1 MLRAFSS
8 AVTNDSP
15 HGTERMLRLWGSH
28 SAVCQLLVIL
38 VLTLPGTRQEW
49 PSSFHI
55 PYLTAGEEHGSNSCA
70 TGKGN
75 GRGISSGME
84 YRLHWWKGTAFR
96 TFLHL
101 PGHQSKQWLLCPFG
115 NPTGLLAVSLPD
127 HPLIG
132 VQALSYRKLKITNNC
147 FMTGLS
153 FLVKVHS
160 FINNLSSVS
169 SLGNANIFLQAS

>member
-1 MLRAFSS
+1 MTAPTGQRGCSGS
-8 AVTNDSP
+8 EAVTLPFVNYLSFSCWPFRGRGKSD
-15 HGTERMLRLWGSH
+15 HHH
-28 SAVCQLLVIL
+28 SIS
-38 VLTLPGTRQEW
+38 LTLQLGKNMGAIAVRQGREM
-49 PSSFHI
+49 
-55 PYLTAGEEHGSNSCA
+55 AGAS
-70 TGKGN
+70 
-75 GRGISSGME
+75 ISSGME

-101 PGHQSKQWLLCPFG
+101 PGHQSKQWLLCQFG